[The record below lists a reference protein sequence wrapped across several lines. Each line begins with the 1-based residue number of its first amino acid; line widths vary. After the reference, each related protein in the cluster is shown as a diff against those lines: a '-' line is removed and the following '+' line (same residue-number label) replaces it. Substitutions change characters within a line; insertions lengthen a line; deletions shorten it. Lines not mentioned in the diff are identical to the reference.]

1 MPKSLVL
8 LNNDYMWTLFITQES
23 IIRNFKLVF
32 EMHNEV
38 FATRFYNYLSKGF
51 KMKKIYIDDYFIRL
65 YGLVQGGF
73 IEKN

>member
-1 MPKSLVL
+1 
-8 LNNDYMWTLFITQES
+8 
-23 IIRNFKLVF
+23 
-32 EMHNEV
+32 MHNEV